1 MVHDDEMNIDVL
13 QNMLKQGQDNF
24 LLRFGLGQAL
34 LKEGQIAECIPHLEA
49 ALQFDPQHS
58 SSWKLLAK
66 ALALQERKQDAI
78 KAYQQGIEV
87 AEKRGDVQAAKEMK
101 VFLKRLQKNPG

>member
-1 MVHDDEMNIDVL
+1 MNIDAL
-13 QNMLKQGQDNF
+13 QKMLDQGQDNF

-34 LKEGQIAECIPHLEA
+34 LKDGQAAESISHFEM

-66 ALALQERKQDAI
+66 ALALQARNQDAI

-87 AEKRGDVQAAKEMK
+87 AESRGDLQAAKEMR
-101 VFLKRLQKNPG
+101 VFLKRLQKQTD